1 MNGGNLF
8 SVLLST
14 IRSRFSAITSKVRLW
29 TSWNFIQSRIITRI
43 RQFFTKLFDVKP
55 KNKDDYYT
63 FFGWMISKKLARS
76 IIILLGVVSIW
87 YIVSVKQVFAGMGSN
102 GGIRTYSYDS
112 LQLRLAKD
120 QVRILGKSGYLAYEG
135 QVAKGY
141 VTGVGTLYTPDGAV
155 LYNGNFTK
163 NLFEGAG
170 KLYFP
175 SGAVHYEGNFHN
187 NLYDGAGKLYRE
199 SGSILYDG
207 NFVRGQKSGEGKLFG
222 ENSSLVY
229 EGQFAADDIVYASFL
244 GKSTAEARDSYQGGR
259 RVWQGTDMYC
269 VYMNDIG
276 AMYTGKADANNLND
290 EVMIDSVYVISDSF
304 PLGVGRT
311 DELKDI
317 RSFFGD
323 PIYEG
328 NSAAILPEAVVIN
341 ILNET
346 HPSFNGKVE
355 MRSSK
360 PFSDV
365 TIVDAVDENY
375 SVYLTS
381 FENNGLIYTFVSEGR
396 DGKFE
401 FYCISAAGDSVG

>member
-63 FFGWMISKKLARS
+63 FFGWMVSKKLARS

-163 NLFEGAG
+163 NLF
-170 KLYFP
+170 
-175 SGAVHYEGNFHN
+175 
-187 NLYDGAGKLYRE
+187 
-199 SGSILYDG
+199 
-207 NFVRGQKSGEGKLFG
+207 
-222 ENSSLVY
+222 
-229 EGQFAADDIVYASFL
+229 
-244 GKSTAEARDSYQGGR
+244 
-259 RVWQGTDMYC
+259 
-269 VYMNDIG
+269 
-276 AMYTGKADANNLND
+276 
-290 EVMIDSVYVISDSF
+290 
-304 PLGVGRT
+304 
-311 DELKDI
+311 
-317 RSFFGD
+317 
-323 PIYEG
+323 
-328 NSAAILPEAVVIN
+328 
-341 ILNET
+341 
-346 HPSFNGKVE
+346 
-355 MRSSK
+355 
-360 PFSDV
+360 
-365 TIVDAVDENY
+365 
-375 SVYLTS
+375 
-381 FENNGLIYTFVSEGR
+381 
-396 DGKFE
+396 
-401 FYCISAAGDSVG
+401 